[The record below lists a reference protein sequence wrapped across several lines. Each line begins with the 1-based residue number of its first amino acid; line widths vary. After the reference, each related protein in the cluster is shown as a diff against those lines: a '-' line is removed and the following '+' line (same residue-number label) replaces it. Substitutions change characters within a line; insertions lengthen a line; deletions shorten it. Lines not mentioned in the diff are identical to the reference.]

1 MQSQPTLARS
11 GLRSRASLTTSAE
24 LDELLDLA
32 GSTRV
37 DRTPAQAPAI
47 LAVPAPAPAPLPTS
61 RNDLFECYREYQK
74 KISTLAVDLRTIEAH
89 LFGNHWSTVI
99 NTLETKS
106 PVDIAYL
113 AMENLIAQAE
123 KQYAPVGGTLTIDRN
138 EVWRA
143 LGIDERRHWRGVDK
157 DAPVPF
163 DLEKL
168 HAHLADTYGGD
179 AGETAAYR
187 QQAAELIKFF
197 RFEDSEAMATT
208 KRHVAC
214 TVRIW
219 SSHKDYAPKGT
230 LEVSYN
236 EHTRIS
242 KAFQALACAMAWAD
256 LPELQGALSRAPMT
270 GYGFAFKSRH
280 REAFPG
286 LGIVMFKDKWTFEFD
301 FKVAEQLRLFLGHY
315 GA

>member
-1 MQSQPTLARS
+1 MQSQSTLARPR
-11 GLRSRASLTTSAE
+11 LRSRASLTTPAE

-32 GSTRV
+32 DSANVG
-37 DRTPAQAPAI
+37 RTPLQAKATPAAPAS
-47 LAVPAPAPAPLPTS
+47 VPLPTS
-61 RNDLFECYREYQK
+61 RNDLFECYRQYQK

-89 LFGNHWSTVI
+89 LFGNHWNTVI

-219 SSHKDYAPKGT
+219 SGHKDYAPKGT

-236 EHTRIS
+236 EHTRLS
-242 KAFQALACAMAWAD
+242 KAFQALACAMAWANLPD
-256 LPELQGALSRAPMT
+256 LQAALSRAPIS
-270 GYGFAFKSRH
+270 GYCFTFKSRH
-280 REAFPG
+280 RETFPG
-286 LGIVMFKDKWTFEFD
+286 LSVVMFKDKWTFEFD